1 MEHTTI
7 DCAPIRTKEDLH
19 RIFQEALHFP
29 AWYGNNLDALHDCL
43 TSLSGTVRLEN
54 WEMAEAA
61 LGKYGLAARRA
72 IMDAALK
79 NENLDLIL

>member
-7 DCAPIRTKEDLH
+7 DCTDIRTREDLY
-19 RIFQEALHFP
+19 RVFREALRFP
-29 AWYGNNLDALHDCL
+29 TWYGSNLDALHDCL

-54 WEMAEAA
+54 WEAAEAA

-72 IMDAALK
+72 ITDAAFE
-79 NENLDLIL
+79 NEKLDLIL

>member
-1 MEHTTI
+1 MNVITI
-7 DCAPIRTKEDLH
+7 DCALLSNREEFH
-19 RIFQEALHFP
+19 QAMAQALFFP
-29 AWYGNNLDALHDCL
+29 EWYGKNLDALHDCL

-72 IMDAALK
+72 ITDAALK